1 MTGKAIPP
9 FPEEWAALAEVA
21 QLAAGVLAAR
31 YRGDLDGAEALLRE
45 FPTPEA
51 RALGFFAVA
60 ELSLA
65 LLAHHSGEPVEN
77 VVRELSLNIAHAQPT
92 KR

>member
-1 MTGKAIPP
+1 V
-9 FPEEWAALAEVA
+9 LAEVA

-31 YRGDLDGAEALLRE
+31 HRGDLDGAEALLRE

-60 ELSLA
+60 ELLLA
-65 LLAHHSGEPVEN
+65 LLAHHSGEPMDDL
-77 VVRELSLNIAHAQPT
+77 VRELSLNIAHAVPT
-92 KR
+92 TR